1 MPVYEY
7 QCAECG
13 TFSASAAMAASAQ
26 PAGCP
31 RCEAS
36 SPRILSP
43 VASAGTRRARRRGVP
58 EPRLVKRD
66 REPPAHPKHVHAKP
80 DRPWMLGH

>member
-1 MPVYEY
+1 MPLYEY
-7 QCAECG
+7 QCTDCG
-13 TFSASAAMAASAQ
+13 TFSASAAMAASAL

-31 RCEAS
+31 QCSAK

-58 EPRLVKRD
+58 EPKLVKSD
-66 REPPAHPKHVHAKP
+66 REPQVRPKHIHPRP